1 MGGWGWWYRG
11 RMAPRSLVPAVSFT
25 ALVLVS
31 TLAAGCGG
39 APPAADPSS
48 ATGATGAPTSPPGAT
63 ATSTAS
69 PSTGAD
75 APAPGTST
83 STSSMAEGAKTAPT
97 AGTEGATAAKTDG
110 AAPGPGIETA
120 IKPKTTSA
128 GGSYAVGTISAD
140 GISEA
145 DVIQVLNAAAGKTD
159 ACYVPLFKKQ
169 LGAKGVTNFEV
180 VIDAKGKTKSV
191 TLKEN
196 ETKNAD
202 LVKCLDG
209 IIKKLSWPTPLKAP
223 AKTTVA
229 WVVSGN

>member
-1 MGGWGWWYRG
+1 LLIAIAVAATGF
-11 RMAPRSLVPAVSFT
+11 SLT
-25 ALVLVS
+25 NL
-31 TLAAGCGG
+31 GCGG
-39 APPAADPSS
+39 PPPAADPST
-48 ATGATGAPTSPPGAT
+48 ATAGASDVPGTKTPEAATPPASPAPGAMSDASGGKPAAPTTG
-63 ATSTAS
+63 
-69 PSTGAD
+69 STGAS
-75 APAPGTST
+75 AP
-83 STSSMAEGAKTAPT
+83 
-97 AGTEGATAAKTDG
+97 TAAKTDG
-110 AAPGPGIETA
+110 SSGTSASAASGAGPGIETA

-145 DVIQVLNAAAGKTD
+145 DVIQVLNAAAGQTD

-196 ETKNAD
+196 ESKNAD

-209 IIKKLSWPTPLKAP
+209 IIKKLAWPTPLKAP

-229 WVVSGN
+229 WVVTGN